1 MIRSLIRLLFYPNVE
16 RRGFLYRILL
26 IEDIF
31 DVRESVKD
39 YFSLKGK
46 DRFKLDLTFDF
57 WDGMNKIR
65 TEPYDIVI
73 LDVRLC
79 IQTGADFCTLLSQHC
94 PYPVM
99 FILDMDDEEEVAYAI
114 EMSPSSLILK
124 PVEATDVYEQVS
136 DYLNETETPSFN
148 QMLEYSGIMMN
159 PKTGHVT
166 VDGTYVNLTGK
177 ASSLLCVLLENTNSV
192 VSREMLLKRIWGED
206 FCGSDRVVDSQIRM
220 LRKQLGEKG
229 NLIRTEKGEGYI
241 IGGKQ

>member
-1 MIRSLIRLLFYPNVE
+1 
-16 RRGFLYRILL
+16 
-26 IEDIF
+26 
-31 DVRESVKD
+31 
-39 YFSLKGK
+39 
-46 DRFKLDLTFDF
+46 
-57 WDGMNKIR
+57 
-65 TEPYDIVI
+65 
-73 LDVRLC
+73 
-79 IQTGADFCTLLSQHC
+79 
-94 PYPVM
+94 M

-124 PVEATDVYEQVS
+124 PVEAADVYEQVS